1 MKKSKI
7 RILMSLLLISLITSV
22 KAQLFRG
29 FENPQAGN
37 IPSLQI
43 NVTYDKTTHLIFPSP
58 IRYVDLGSNN
68 LVAGK
73 ADDADNVLRIKANQ
87 RDFYG
92 QTNFSVITEDGKFYG
107 FDVNYLANPDVLS
120 IDVATLIKHYQRRNG
135 TDVLFEE
142 LNGNAP
148 SLIGL
153 IMETIYQR
161 DKTTIKHIG
170 SKSFGISFLLKGL
183 YIHDGKFYFHTEI
196 QNETQVPFH
205 ADFVSFSVVDKRNS
219 KRTVIQEKFIKAK
232 RIYKTLD
239 PVLGKATEKNIFMLD
254 QFTLSEEKV
263 LLIEMFE
270 KNGGRHQI
278 LQLENSDLISAKLIN
293 DMHLKIR

>member
-1 MKKSKI
+1 M
-7 RILMSLLLISLITSV
+7 LITMITSLN
-22 KAQLFRG
+22 AQLFKG
-29 FENPQAGN
+29 FENPQTGK
-37 IPSLQI
+37 IPPLEI
-43 NVTYDKTTHLIFPSP
+43 DVTYDKTTHLIFPSP

-73 ADDADNVLRIKANQ
+73 ADDADNVLRIKANH

-107 FDVNYLANPDVLS
+107 FDVNYLPNPDVLS
-120 IDVATLIKHYQRRNG
+120 IDVAMLIKHYQRRDG

-142 LNGNAP
+142 LSGNTP

-153 IMETIYQR
+153 IMETLYKK
-161 DKTTIKHIG
+161 DKTTVKHIG
-170 SKSFGISFLLKGL
+170 SKSFGIRFFLKSL
-183 YIHDGKFYFHTEI
+183 YIHDGKFYFHTKM
-196 QNETQVPFH
+196 QNETQVPFQI
-205 ADFVSFSVVDKRNS
+205 DFVSFRIVDKRNK

-239 PVLGKATEKNIFMLD
+239 PVLGGAIEKNIFMLD
-254 QFTLSEEKV
+254 QFTLNEDKV
-263 LLIEMFE
+263 LVIEVFE
-270 KNGGRHQI
+270 KNGGRHQV

-293 DMHLKIR
+293 DMHLKIH